1 VLPVGSGAGAL
12 ATQAGASSFEP
23 EADVGGP
30 LPALA
35 SGRTTRVA
43 LRNVDDE
50 LVVEID
56 GSVALRRP
64 YVTRGIDP
72 DVDPAARDDGTRVVA
87 GASGGAVELEDV
99 GLWRDIHYLSDGN
112 MSHSARSASY
122 TVPDGEFMVLGDNT
136 QNSWDCRQWVSATMA
151 LTDGRTITGN
161 YFSAFGN
168 SADSNPDHFGPDVHF
183 RNIYGQDYVYPRSA
197 ERGEYVTNDVHSV
210 PERMLLGKAL
220 AVFWPLPPFEV
231 RGLVKLYGRRKVVD
245 GVSFEVDAAEIVG
258 LLGPNGAGKTTSFRS
273 TIGMITPDEGEVWF
287 DGQDVTRMPMYLRA
301 RLGMGYLSQEPSI
314 FRQMTVEE
322 NVLAVLEMRSMAR
335 GARLRRAAELLEEL
349 GLSHLARQR
358 ADTLSGGERRRLEIS
373 RTLAIEP
380 TLILLDEPFSGIDP
394 KVVGEL
400 QRLLEGL
407 RARGIGILITDHAWR
422 ETLQSTDRAYVIVEG
437 RVLRHGPPEELKN
450 DPEVRLRYLGAEA
463 SVDGN

>member
-1 VLPVGSGAGAL
+1 
-12 ATQAGASSFEP
+12 
-23 EADVGGP
+23 
-30 LPALA
+30 
-35 SGRTTRVA
+35 VA
-43 LRNVDDE
+43 L
-50 LVVEID
+50 L
-56 GSVALRRP
+56 
-64 YVTRGIDP
+64 
-72 DVDPAARDDGTRVVA
+72 
-87 GASGGAVELEDV
+87 
-99 GLWRDIHYLSDGN
+99 
-112 MSHSARSASY
+112 
-122 TVPDGEFMVLGDNT
+122 
-136 QNSWDCRQWVSATMA
+136 
-151 LTDGRTITGN
+151 
-161 YFSAFGN
+161 
-168 SADSNPDHFGPDVHF
+168 
-183 RNIYGQDYVYPRSA
+183 
-197 ERGEYVTNDVHSV
+197 
-210 PERMLLGKAL
+210 
-220 AVFWPLPPFEV
+220 EV

-322 NVLAVLEMRSMAR
+322 NVLAVLEMRSMGR

-349 GLSHLARQR
+349 GLAHLARQR

-437 RVLRHGPPEELKN
+437 RVLRHGPPDELKN

-463 SVDGN
+463 SVEGS